1 MSEPEKNGATPG
13 ILATAAD
20 VRAFVLAGNATVTL
34 RSLKTGAR
42 FTYRVREVPADPGR
56 TPGPVS
62 HFVHVLTEP
71 DNERG
76 YTYLGNVY
84 TRNGAS
90 TTFGHGRKS
99 RIEAGA
105 PSARA
110 FRWFF
115 GQVVTEGGAPEAAS
129 LEVWHEGRC
138 GRCGRKL
145 TVPESIAR
153 GIGPECAGKAA
164 A

>member
-1 MSEPEKNGATPG
+1 MSEPNGHTPG
-13 ILATAAD
+13 ILTDPAA
-20 VRAFVLAGNATVTL
+20 VRDFVLAGNATITL
-34 RSLKTGAR
+34 VSKKTGAR
-42 FTYRVREVPADPGR
+42 YTYRVKEVPADPGR
-56 TPGPVS
+56 APGPVS
-62 HFVHVLTEP
+62 HFVHVLTDP

-84 TRNGAS
+84 SRGGLVDY
-90 TTFGHGRKS
+90 GHGRKS

-105 PSARA
+105 PSARG

-115 GQVVTEGGAPEAAS
+115 DKVVGAGEDPEAAG

-153 GIGPECAGKAA
+153 GIGPECAGKVAG
-164 A
+164 

>member
-1 MSEPEKNGATPG
+1 MSEPNGHTPG

-20 VRAFVLAGNATVTL
+20 VRAFVLAGNATITL
-34 RSLKTGAR
+34 VSKKTGAR
-42 FTYRVREVPADPGR
+42 YTYRVREVPADPGR
-56 TPGPVS
+56 APGPVS
-62 HFVHVLTEP
+62 HFVHVLTDP

-84 TRNGAS
+84 TRAS
-90 TTFGHGRKS
+90 GVSYSHGRKS
-99 RIEAGA
+99 RIEPNA
-105 PSARA
+105 PSARG
-110 FRWFF
+110 FNWLFDRVMDH
-115 GQVVTEGGAPEAAS
+115 GEAPEAAD